1 VSRLFATLASIVC
14 FSTICPASSSVVEVL
29 YVAGPHG
36 RQPASLLAYNMNP
49 KTAVAQEVG
58 QPVKIEASSIDPLTV
73 GGMHLIYVWN
83 ATDVWM
89 YVTSANGVPE
99 SKPSQHLK
107 FTFRHRVNTFLA
119 DPNGKFAYA
128 ALTWTDVNSYYHAV
142 VVLFTI
148 DQRTGKLTNTGRVV
162 ARYQPNQWIALTG
175 FMFGGSGR
183 NLYASYDD
191 YGPYTC
197 GFGYDY
203 YVVNQTT
210 GHLGSLIRLT
220 GADCGGVSSA
230 TAVTDLLTATA
241 SACCGQGSGWLDVT
255 RRSTGQTID
264 CSSEMLAFCGDDV
277 SALSIDPA
285 SRNVFFADFDVK
297 QLLIG
302 HIDFNTLQ
310 LVATSSSIPGLPPVY
325 FNPDSKVVYAVNS
338 NYIGIYA
345 FDSASGNSTAS
356 TSLPDSGNVTIATA
370 TLKH

>member
-1 VSRLFATLASIVC
+1 
-14 FSTICPASSSVVEVL
+14 L
-29 YVAGPHG
+29 YIAGPQG
-36 RQPASLLAYNMNP
+36 SQPASLLTYNVNP

-58 QPVKIEASSIDPLTV
+58 QPVKIGASSIDPLTV
-73 GGMHLIYVWN
+73 GSMHLIYVWN

-89 YVTSANGVPE
+89 YSTNANGVPE

-107 FTFRHRVNTFLA
+107 FTFRHRVTTFLA

-128 ALTWTDVNSYYHAV
+128 ALTWTDVNSYNHAV
-142 VVLFTI
+142 IVLFTI
-148 DQRTGKLTNTGRVV
+148 DQRSGKLINTGRVV
-162 ARYQPNQWIALTG
+162 AKYEPNEYIALTG
-175 FMFGGSGR
+175 FFFGASGG
-183 NLYASYDD
+183 NLYASYYDN
-191 YGPYTC
+191 GPHTC

-210 GHLGSLIRLT
+210 GRLGSLIPLT
-220 GADCGGVSSA
+220 GVDCLDAGGAVA
-230 TAVTDLLTATA
+230 TTDLVTATDTN
-241 SACCGQGSGWLDVT
+241 CCGRGSGWLEVT
-255 RRSTGQTID
+255 RRSTGRTIQ

-285 SRNVFFADFDVK
+285 SRKIFFADFDVK
-297 QLLIG
+297 QVLIG

-310 LVATSSSIPGLPPVY
+310 LVATSSSIPGLPSVY

-345 FDSASGNSTAS
+345 FDSASGNFTAS
-356 TSLPDSGNVTIATA
+356 TSLPDSGNVIIATA